1 MVKLKEEI
9 RTYHVKFAV
18 GTSHTETEIKTYSRR
33 GAKILLEKQDT
44 DCKVTVSSE
53 EIKEI

>member
-18 GTSHTETEIKTYSRR
+18 DTIHTETEIKAYSRR

-44 DCKVTVSSE
+44 DCKVTVNSE
-53 EIKEI
+53 EIKKI